1 METLDCLSA
10 RVTANRF
17 DPDRGID
24 QEDLRDLVR
33 LACRAPS
40 AFHQQHWRFVAVQ
53 DAGTRAALQA
63 AAHGDERV
71 VEAPLVL
78 VALGDLRAYEDLGET
93 LRPTVEKGEL
103 ERSTADRW
111 VRQAGRESSQPQAAR
126 DEALRSVSMAVM
138 CLLLAARDKGLAS
151 ACLTSLDLDSLRST
165 LAISERYLPVALVAL
180 GHPMPG
186 DTQRQKVRLGL
197 GTVLHE
203 GSAEAL
209 PG

>member
-10 RVTANRF
+10 RVTATRF

-33 LACRAPS
+33 HACRAPS

-53 DAGTRAALQA
+53 DAEARAALSE
-63 AAHGDERV
+63 AAHGDPRV
-71 VEAPLVL
+71 AEAPLVL
-78 VALGDLRAYEDLGET
+78 VALGDLRAYEDLADT

-103 ERSTADRW
+103 DRATAERW
-111 VRQAGRESSQPQAAR
+111 VRQAAKEYSQPQAAR
-126 DEALRSVSMAVM
+126 DEAQRSVSMAVM

-151 ACLTSLDLDSLRST
+151 ACLTSLDVEALRT
-165 LAISERYLPVALVAL
+165 ALAVSERYLPVALVAL
-180 GHPMPG
+180 GHPLPG